1 MTKIQ
6 MHKAMGLID
15 KDMESIDEEMNDLLK
30 DTKNI
35 NSAAAKIAERHDA
48 RAVLVGMRFLQLI
61 QLNDKIAEVRSLAE
75 KAAEKSD
82 ARQTLTPPSDPDLN

>member
-1 MTKIQ
+1 MTNIQ

-15 KDMESIDEEMNDLLK
+15 KDMESIDEEMNELLK

-61 QLNDKIAEVRSLAE
+61 QLNDKMAEARA
-75 KAAEKSD
+75 KASKKTD
-82 ARQTLTPPSDPDLN
+82 ARQTMIPPSDPDLN